1 MSAYT
6 DAQAQNDITRNV
18 RKYKDLDLQKQLRP
32 FSLFDPY
39 KIDIQFYLLSF

>member
-18 RKYKDLDLQKQLRP
+18 RKYKDLDLFFTKKQQQKILIKFQI
-32 FSLFDPY
+32 Y
-39 KIDIQFYLLSF
+39 KQ